1 MIAHHEMGHALVA
14 MALPGSD
21 PVQKVSIIPRGVAAL
36 GYTIQRPIE
45 DRFLMSEDELENKL
59 AVLLAGRA
67 AESIFFDHVS
77 TGAADDLAKATD
89 IARNMVARFGM
100 DTALGKVAYEFEP
113 SPFLGPPAQLQWH
126 PRWYSE
132 QTAAKIDAAVRTI
145 VDAAFRRALALLTE
159 YRDLV
164 AEGAQALLKRET
176 LGPADIEAYRRRI
189 AGHRVPVVAGI
200 G

>member
-1 MIAHHEMGHALVA
+1 MWHALVA

-45 DRFLMSEDELENKL
+45 DRFLMSVDELENKL
-59 AVLLAGRA
+59 AVLMAGRA

-100 DTALGKVAYEFEP
+100 DTTLGQVAYESDP
-113 SPFLGPPAQLQWH
+113 SPFLGPSVQPQWH

-145 VDAAFRRALALLTE
+145 VDDAFQRAVSLLRLN
-159 YRDLV
+159 RDLL
-164 AEGAQALLKRET
+164 AEGANALLSRET
-176 LGPADIEAYRRRI
+176 LGSSELEAYKLRLA
-189 AGHRVPVVAGI
+189 AGPEPVSSKLA
-200 G
+200 